1 MVYQKEKWQ
10 TEWDK
15 QKSEIKIK
23 VAELGLYEE
32 YESET
37 IQAALLEFLDDD
49 LRSDLKERFGEK
61 HRE

>member
-1 MVYQKEKWQ
+1 MVYQKERWQ

-23 VAELGLYEE
+23 IAELGLYEE
-32 YESET
+32 YEPET

-49 LRSDLKERFGEK
+49 LRSDLKEKFGEK